1 MARDLHP
8 LPRCE
13 VGVRLL
19 DLLFEFKLQA
29 VQLFADV
36 DVAVLGQGVQ
46 HLDLFF
52 DFVDLFFKIQNGG
65 LVFTHS
71 SFLFPIFLQLV
82 L

>member
-1 MARDLHP
+1 MSENQPA
-8 LPRCE
+8 
-13 VGVRLL
+13 VL
-19 DLLFEFKLQA
+19 DFEKKINEIEEKIKMLNTLA
-29 VQLFADV
+29 KDSDV
-36 DVAVLGQGVQ
+36 DIAVLGQGVQ